1 MHLIK
6 RSTQFIAMA
15 ILGVSY
21 SAHADSWN
29 CSHDDLVREVQI
41 EYPEGGSVPCNV
53 IYKKQT
59 EGFEDQVLWS
69 AENAEGYCEEKA
81 RELVGKLESWGW
93 VCLETVSAETVEQ
106 AEEAAE
112 EVMEEAAEEVME
124 EAAEEVME
132 EAAEEA
138 EAMEEA
144 VQEAEAVE
152 AMEKTVEPDQDPDT
166 Q

>member
-1 MHLIK
+1 M
-6 RSTQFIAMA
+6 AVA

-21 SAHADSWN
+21 GAHADSWN

-69 AENAEGYCEEKA
+69 AENQDGYCEEKA
-81 RELVGKLESWGW
+81 HEFVGKLESWGW
-93 VCLETVSAETVEQ
+93 VCLETVSAAAEPEQ
-106 AEEAAE
+106 AEEAVE
-112 EVMEEAAEEVME
+112 
-124 EAAEEVME
+124 
-132 EAAEEA
+132 
-138 EAMEEA
+138 EAMEETEQA
-144 VQEAEAVE
+144 VEEAVE
-152 AMEKTVEPDQDPDT
+152 SEKAPDT